1 MKLHRIVLQA
11 ALMLVSACA
20 WGQSTFIYDQQSSTD
35 DTVDQFYGGTIMQD
49 LPPPW
54 GQSFTPSLAAVGF
67 VRLML
72 NDGDLFDGRG
82 ATVYVNLRSGI
93 TGPILG
99 STAPVHMPNAFR
111 GVPNFFFAN
120 PVPVT
125 PGVTYYLE
133 PILQSGPPANG
144 TWNIVGA
151 ASTDDGGYSGGS
163 AYSGGNLHPPI
174 ERWFREGIVVP
185 EPSAGL
191 LLLVGSGLY
200 VYVRR
205 TRIKKRSS

>member
-1 MKLHRIVLQA
+1 MKLHRIIFQA

-20 WGQSTFIYDQQSSTD
+20 LGQGTFIYDQQSSTND
-35 DTVDQFYGGTIMQD
+35 AVSGYGGTIMQH
-49 LPPPW
+49 LPAPW

-72 NDGDLFDGRG
+72 NDGDLFDGLG

-99 STAPVHMPNAFR
+99 STAPVHMPNLFH
-111 GVPNFFFAN
+111 GVPNFFFDS

-133 PILQSGPPANG
+133 PILQGGPPANG

-151 ASTDDGGYSGGS
+151 ASTDDGGYTGGS

-174 ERWFREGIVVP
+174 EYWFREGIVVP

-205 TRIKKRSS
+205 PRIEKRS